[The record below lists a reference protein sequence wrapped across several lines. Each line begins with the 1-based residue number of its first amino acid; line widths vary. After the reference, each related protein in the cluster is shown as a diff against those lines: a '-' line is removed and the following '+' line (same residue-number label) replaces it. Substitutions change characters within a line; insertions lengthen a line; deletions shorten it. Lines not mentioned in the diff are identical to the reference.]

1 MVEYVRPMDP
11 WLFQSTKKLQKVKA
25 SLNYESVFFQQAE
38 NKSINFSGQLSH
50 VKNMKGRLENK
61 NIVSISATKNKMKVD
76 VSTRSFSQPSLE
88 CLNSQ
93 S

>member
-1 MVEYVRPMDP
+1 MVEYVRPRDP

-50 VKNMKGRLENK
+50 VKNMKGRLK
-61 NIVSISATKNKMKVD
+61 IKILSRLAQQKIK
-76 VSTRSFSQPSLE
+76 
-88 CLNSQ
+88 
-93 S
+93 